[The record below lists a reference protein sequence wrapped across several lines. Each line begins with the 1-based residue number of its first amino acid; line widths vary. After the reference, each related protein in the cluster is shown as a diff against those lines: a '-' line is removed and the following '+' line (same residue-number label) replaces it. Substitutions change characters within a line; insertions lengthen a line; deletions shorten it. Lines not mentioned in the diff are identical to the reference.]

1 VNQGKD
7 SLTQLSAGRDMTL
20 STVTT
25 SAQDNITW
33 DKNNRLSQGVT
44 QSTGSTL
51 AGNGDVTLTA
61 GRDMTSQAASLS
73 AQKGLALMA
82 GHDVTLTGAQNTR
95 SLDEYHKVTG
105 SSGMLSKTT
114 TTTHDVTDR
123 RTMTGSELNG
133 DTVSI
138 GAGHNLNVTGSSVAG
153 DNRVSLAAGNNLNI
167 GTLTESN
174 RETHL
179 KQEKKSGLMS
189 SGGVGFSVGSQSL
202 KVTD

>member
-1 VNQGKD
+1 RLVLQAGRDINLTAAQVVNSGKG

-51 AGNGDVTLTA
+51 SGNGDVTLTA
-61 GRDMTSQAASLS
+61 GRDMTAQAASLS
-73 AQKGLALMA
+73 AQKGLTLMA
-82 GHDVTLTGAQNTR
+82 GHDVTLTGAQNT
-95 SLDEYHKVTG
+95 STLDEYHKVTG

-123 RTMTGSELNG
+123 RTMTGSELSG
-133 DTVSI
+133 GTVTI
-138 GAGHNLNVTGSSVAG
+138 GAGHNLNVAGSSVVG
-153 DNRVSLAAGNNLNI
+153 DNRVSL
-167 GTLTESN
+167 
-174 RETHL
+174 
-179 KQEKKSGLMS
+179 
-189 SGGVGFSVGSQSL
+189 VG
-202 KVTD
+202 

>member
-1 VNQGKD
+1 MLQAGRDINLTAATVVNQGKD

-25 SAQDNITW
+25 SAQDNITRQ
-33 DKNNRLSQGVT
+33 NNRLSQGVT

-82 GHDVTLTGAQNTR
+82 GHDVTLTGAQNTS

-153 DNRVSLAAGNNLNI
+153 DNRVSPLPEI
-167 GTLTESN
+167 T
-174 RETHL
+174 
-179 KQEKKSGLMS
+179 
-189 SGGVGFSVGSQSL
+189 
-202 KVTD
+202 